1 MPCWNRFGDAWVA
14 HGSSGT
20 SPFRPDDF
28 RVAFRTMDGHARCA
42 QLISISMMHFAW
54 TPSENARSAR
64 AELETIAAALPA
76 DAIAEL
82 VAIGRRL
89 LDADDA
95 RIAAETAQVI

>member
-1 MPCWNRFGDAWVA
+1 
-14 HGSSGT
+14 
-20 SPFRPDDF
+20 
-28 RVAFRTMDGHARCA
+28 
-42 QLISISMMHFAW
+42 MMQFAW

-76 DAIAEL
+76 DAIAQL

-95 RIAAETAQVI
+95 RVAAETERGI